1 MALNARKLTW
11 LLAALAVITA
21 AGAIREAQRVSQIE
35 RFNQAVLNGNTPVT
49 DKQTYE
55 AKFAV
60 AYWLARSGKFQE
72 ATLLFNQLKDKGTAR
87 QQSAVQYNLGNIFFL
102 RGLEINGRD
111 MTVRDEAEYLLR
123 QAKGAYQESLRLDHS
138 FWDVRHNLDRVMTM
152 LPSTP
157 TPGIGESDSP
167 GLIMGNIP
175 VGLP

>member
-1 MALNARKLTW
+1 
-11 LLAALAVITA
+11 
-21 AGAIREAQRVSQIE
+21 
-35 RFNQAVLNGNTPVT
+35 
-49 DKQTYE
+49 
-55 AKFAV
+55 
-60 AYWLARSGKFQE
+60 ARSGKFQE

-157 TPGIGESDSP
+157 TPGIGE
-167 GLIMGNIP
+167 
-175 VGLP
+175 